1 MARMRQNPGTL
12 NQLAKGF
19 VGLLCI
25 LMLSWGVTGCSPAGA
40 SQPEGSDLSELTKVE
55 IYEFEGEAL
64 NSILDL
70 RENSIKG
77 PQAVDIEAYRLKIDG
92 LVEEPAE
99 LKYDDVLAYEKHS
112 KVVTLHCV
120 EGWSVK
126 ILWEG
131 VLLKDLLDSVKV
143 GADANTVIFYAVD
156 GYSTSLPLQTVLDK
170 NMLLADK
177 MNGVTLP
184 AQRGYPFQ
192 LIAEDKLGYKWIK
205 WVNRIELSDDENYKG
220 FWEERGYSNEADVA
234 P

>member
-1 MARMRQNPGTL
+1 MKHLRILILGTALLLAMAGCGQESAEL
-12 NQLAKGF
+12 YKEEDLA
-19 VGLLCI
+19 
-25 LMLSWGVTGCSPAGA
+25 
-40 SQPEGSDLSELTKVE
+40 ELTKVE

-64 NSILDL
+64 NSILDF

-77 PQAVDIEAYRLKIDG
+77 PQAVDIETYRLVIDG

-99 LKYDDVLAYEKHS
+99 LKYEEVLAFDKVS
-112 KVVTLHCV
+112 KMVVMHCV

-143 GADANTVIFYAVD
+143 GEDANTVIFYAVD
-156 GYSTSLPLQTVLDK
+156 GYSTSLPLQTVLDR

-177 MNGVTLP
+177 MNGVVLP
-184 AQRGYPFQ
+184 VQRGYPFQ
-192 LIAEDKLGYKWIK
+192 LVAEDKLGYKWIK
-205 WVNRIELSDDENYKG
+205 WINRIELSDDEDYKG
-220 FWEERGYSNEADVA
+220 FWETRGYSNEADVE

>member
-1 MARMRQNPGTL
+1 MKRLQCLILCMALLLTL
-12 NQLAKGF
+12 AGCGQESAELYKEEDLA
-19 VGLLCI
+19 
-25 LMLSWGVTGCSPAGA
+25 
-40 SQPEGSDLSELTKVE
+40 ELTKVE

-64 NSILDL
+64 NSILDF

-77 PQAVDIEAYRLKIDG
+77 PQAVDIETYRLVIDG
-92 LVEEPAE
+92 LVEQPAE
-99 LKYDDVLAYEKHS
+99 LKYEEVLAFDKVS
-112 KVVTLHCV
+112 KVVVMHCV

-177 MNGVTLP
+177 MNGLVLP
-184 AQRGYPFQ
+184 VQRGYPFQ
-192 LIAEDKLGYKWIK
+192 LVAEDKLGYKWIK
-205 WVNRIELSDDENYKG
+205 WVNRIELSDDADYRG
-220 FWEERGYSNEADVA
+220 FWEERGYSNEADVE

>member
-1 MARMRQNPGTL
+1 MKHLRILILGTAL
-12 NQLAKGF
+12 LLA
-19 VGLLCI
+19 LA
-25 LMLSWGVTGCSPAGA
+25 GCGQESA
-40 SQPEGSDLSELTKVE
+40 ELYKEEDLAELTKVE

-64 NSILDL
+64 NSILDF

-77 PQAVDIEAYRLKIDG
+77 PQAVDIETYRLVIDG

-99 LKYDDVLAYEKHS
+99 LKYEEVLAFDKVS
-112 KVVTLHCV
+112 KMVVMHCV

-143 GADANTVIFYAVD
+143 GEDANTVIFYAVD
-156 GYSTSLPLQTVLDK
+156 GYSTSLPLQTVLDR

-177 MNGVTLP
+177 MNGVVLP
-184 AQRGYPFQ
+184 VQRGYPFQ
-192 LIAEDKLGYKWIK
+192 LVAEDKLGYKWIK
-205 WVNRIELSDDENYKG
+205 WINRIELSDDEDYKG
-220 FWEERGYSNEADVA
+220 FWETRGYSNEADVE

>member
-1 MARMRQNPGTL
+1 MKRLQCLILCMALLLTL
-12 NQLAKGF
+12 AGCGQESAELYKEEDLA
-19 VGLLCI
+19 
-25 LMLSWGVTGCSPAGA
+25 
-40 SQPEGSDLSELTKVE
+40 ELTKVE

-64 NSILDL
+64 NSILDF

-77 PQAVDIEAYRLKIDG
+77 PQAVDIESYRLLIDG
-92 LVEEPAE
+92 LVEQPAE
-99 LKYDDVLAYEKHS
+99 LKYEEVLAFDKVS
-112 KVVTLHCV
+112 KVVVMHCV

-177 MNGVTLP
+177 MNGVVLP
-184 AQRGYPFQ
+184 VQRGYPFQ
-192 LIAEDKLGYKWIK
+192 LVAEDKLGYKWIK
-205 WVNRIELSDDENYKG
+205 WVNHIELSDDADYRG
-220 FWEERGYSNEADVA
+220 FWEERGYSNEADVE

>member
-1 MARMRQNPGTL
+1 LRRVLWICLVISLAMAGCGQESAEL
-12 NQLAKGF
+12 YKEEDLA
-19 VGLLCI
+19 
-25 LMLSWGVTGCSPAGA
+25 
-40 SQPEGSDLSELTKVE
+40 ELTKVE

-64 NSILDL
+64 NSILDF

-77 PQAVDIEAYRLKIDG
+77 PQAVDIESYRLLIDG
-92 LVEEPAE
+92 LVEQPAE
-99 LKYDDVLAYEKHS
+99 LKYEEVLAFDKVS
-112 KVVTLHCV
+112 KVVVMHCV

-177 MNGVTLP
+177 MNGVVLP
-184 AQRGYPFQ
+184 VQRGYPFQ
-192 LIAEDKLGYKWIK
+192 LVAEDKLGYKWIK
-205 WVNRIELSDDENYKG
+205 WVNHIELSDDADYRG
-220 FWEERGYSNEADVA
+220 FWEERGYSNEADVE